1 MFIIARDNQ
10 QNCKCCKKNYKIII
24 PAVIVAVIAF
34 LATMGAIAAVVLNSI
49 AAVLILETKKKCI
62 SAGCNNGCLIV
73 RQPFDRTYCYRGS
86 ETDCFTPNMYCINES
101 EWNRYAGTSF
111 SHISGGFF

>member
-1 MFIIARDNQ
+1 MKIPDCF
-10 QNCKCCKKNYKIII
+10 KKHYKIII
-24 PAVIVAVIAF
+24 PAVVIAVF
-34 LATMGAIAAVVLNSI
+34 ATMGAIAAVI
-49 AAVLILETKKKCI
+49 ILEIKKKCLL
-62 SAGCNNGCLIV
+62 AGCNNGSLMV

-101 EWNRYAGTSF
+101 EWNRYAGYSF

>member
-1 MFIIARDNQ
+1 MKIQECF
-10 QNCKCCKKNYKIII
+10 KKHYKIII
-24 PAVIVAVIAF
+24 PAVVIAF
-34 LATMGAIAAVVLNSI
+34 LATMGAISAVR
-49 AAVLILETKKKCI
+49 ILETKKKCL
-62 SAGCNNGCLIV
+62 SVGCNNGCLIV